1 MGGGVGLHALL
12 DDNAFGRV
20 NDFAIVESQPYT
32 ELPVTLVLNN
42 DDLTPLSATSDITA
56 PEVTVT
62 EPDGEGYVTYT
73 ATYELEAHSLVGS
86 ITTAGE
92 EPYLH
97 LHINVCGHDLAVKG
111 GHLNACRISATC
123 ELTIHCI
130 DGRVGRKHDEE
141 TGLNLFQ
148 FEA

>member
-1 MGGGVGLHALL
+1 MEYRRFGADYVVRIDRGEEVMEQLTAFCRAEGVKLASVTGIGATDQVVVGLY
-12 DDNAFGRV
+12 D
-20 NDFAIVESQPYT
+20 VEKQMYHKE
-32 ELPVTLVLNN
+32 ELTGPME
-42 DDLTPLSATSDITA
+42 IT
-56 PEVTVT
+56 
-62 EPDGEGYVTYT
+62 
-73 ATYELEAHSLVGS
+73 SLVGS

>member
-1 MGGGVGLHALL
+1 MEYRRFGTDYVVRIDRGEEVMEQLTAFCRAEGVKLASVTGIGATDQVVVGLY
-12 DDNAFGRV
+12 D
-20 NDFAIVESQPYT
+20 VEKQMYHKEEQTGPMEIT
-32 ELPVTLVLNN
+32 TLV
-42 DDLTPLSATSDITA
+42 
-56 PEVTVT
+56 
-62 EPDGEGYVTYT
+62 GR
-73 ATYELEAHSLVGS
+73 